1 MQTKYILLKT
11 QNYSTTSSF
20 VGQTL
25 QYNPISSTVGL
36 LLLSV
41 VSTNTNAVT
50 VGSAT
55 IDLQGSV
62 DDVEWF
68 TILSTPIG
76 SLKQPLNSVD
86 IGTATGTRNYAQVV
100 QTMPHM
106 RIVTSGALLSGAGA
120 ATTYLR
126 AMILNG

>member
-1 MQTKYILLKT
+1 MQTKYLLPKAT
-11 QNYSTTSSF
+11 NYATTGGF
-20 VGQTL
+20 TGPIQ

-36 LLLSV
+36 LMLSV
-41 VSTNTNAVT
+41 VSTTTAAVT

-55 IDLQGSV
+55 IELQGSV

-76 SLKQPLNSVD
+76 SLKLPVNTVD
-86 IGTATGTRNYAQVV
+86 IGTATGTRTYVQVV